1 MNESNPIY
9 TVFGIRHHGPGCARS
24 LVAALDALQ
33 PDILLIEGPPEGDAL
48 LPLAASPE
56 MRPPVALLVYAPD
69 DPGHTAV
76 FPFAAYSPEWQAI
89 HYALR
94 AAIPVRFMDLP
105 QKHWLAIKKQ
115 EEEKKQEAGSKTQES
130 ENQESRIENR
140 ESADQRESESAD
152 QQESELTDQRE
163 SESAD
168 SQSKIQNLKSKI
180 PPDPLDLL
188 AHAAGFEDGEHWWE
202 QVVEE
207 RGGDAEV
214 FPAIVEAMGAV
225 RAVIRELD
233 PTPRDTLEP
242 LREATMRQTIRQ
254 AQKEGFQRIAV
265 ICGAWHAPVLVDMPP
280 PKEDQAILK
289 GLPRLKV
296 AATWVS
302 WSYAHL
308 AYESGYGAGVV
319 SPGWYEHLWS
329 ERNEPTAHWLA
340 RVAGL
345 LRDADLDASSAQVID
360 AVRLAETLAA
370 IRGRARPGLEEL
382 NEAAQTVLCFGDP
395 LPLKL
400 VRRRLIVAER
410 LGQVPADA
418 PIVPLQADLEATQ
431 RRLKLKPETERKPY
445 DFDLR
450 NATDL
455 ARSALLHRLAL
466 LDIPWGKAQRGGGGR
481 GTFHELWTLQWDP
494 AFTVRLVSMARWG
507 NTLEQATT
515 AYIAHLAGESG
526 ALDSLTDLLDR
537 ALLADLPDAVTALT
551 AQLQVKAALSGDVAE
566 LMSAVPPLARALRY
580 GTVRQTSGAG
590 AVDAAAFETILDGMI
605 ARICIGLPLACSSLD
620 DDAAG
625 KMLKHLEG
633 LQDSLGILQHDAWNV
648 LWRETLL
655 KLADQSGL
663 HGLVAGRLCRLLLDA
678 GALPHADV
686 TRRLGLALSPGTPPL
701 QAAHWLEGFLR
712 GSGLLLLHDE
722 TLWNTL
728 DAWVTGLNAE
738 DFVAALPLLRRT
750 FSAFSAPERR
760 QMGERVVGGRRAARD
775 GDISIDS
782 TRADAVLPLIAQLLG
797 LNSQRKDAETQSPK
811 QNLKRVCFI

>member
-115 EEEKKQEAGSKTQES
+115 EADQRISEKANEGEGES
-130 ENQESRIENR
+130 ADQWISEK
-140 ESADQRESESAD
+140 ADQRESES
-152 QQESELTDQRE
+152 
-163 SESAD
+163 
-168 SQSKIQNLKSKI
+168 
-180 PPDPLDLL
+180 PPLPLSPSPPLLPADPLDLL

-233 PTPRDTLEP
+233 PTPRDALEP

-265 ICGAWHAPVLVDMPP
+265 ICGAWHAPVLVEMPS
-280 PKEDQAILK
+280 PKEDQAVLK
-289 GLPRLKV
+289 GLPKLKV
-296 AATWVS
+296 AATWVP

-400 VRRRLIVAER
+400 VRRRLIVAEK
-410 LGQVPADA
+410 LGQVPPDA

-431 RRLKLKPETERKPY
+431 RTLRLKPETERKPY

-455 ARSALLHRLAL
+455 ARSALLHRLNL
-466 LDIPWGKAQRGGGGR
+466 LDIPWGKAQHGGGGR

-515 AYIAHLAGESG
+515 AYVAHMAGQAA
-526 ALDSLTDLLDR
+526 ALGDLTDLLDR
-537 ALLADLPDAVTALT
+537 ALLADLPDAVVALT
-551 AQLQVKAALSGDVAE
+551 TQLQAQAALSGDVAE

-605 ARICIGLPLACSSLD
+605 ARVCIGLPLACSSLD

-633 LQDSLGILQHDAWNV
+633 LQDSLGILQHDTWTM
-648 LWRETLL
+648 LWQETLL

-663 HGLVAGRLCRLLLDA
+663 HGLVAGRICRLLLDA

-722 TLWNTL
+722 TLWATL
-728 DAWVTGLNAE
+728 DTWITSLSAE

-760 QMGERVVGGRRAARD
+760 QMGERVVGGRRAAKD
-775 GDISIDS
+775 GELAVDA

-797 LNSQRKDAETQSPK
+797 LNSQRKDAETQSRK
-811 QNLKRVCFI
+811 EK